1 MNCSED
7 IRVLFTEAEYSRRY
21 YGHKQLT
28 CLHVS
33 SMLWSWTSSFGIAK
47 KICEAQGVSLS
58 TVSKAIDTRLQSLDR
73 GKYESYSQELQSV
86 LLQSKK
92 ECGNTPVTL
101 SVFFRYLC
109 NSPFMSSLL
118 RQCGIDTN
126 KIRKSSDKSSAKGPL
141 EKHAT
146 NLSSLVPSTK
156 NIVGR
161 EKEVNELLVI
171 LGRKTK
177 NNAVLVGPPGTGKT
191 SIAEALAQQSMNK
204 GYSVYSLDTASLVSG
219 TTYRGDFEKK
229 MRELLNDIR
238 DRNTTPGSSSIILFI
253 DEMHMLMGA
262 GSAEGSMDAS
272 NMLKQPLQEGVLS
285 VVGATTLE
293 EYKKYIE
300 KDEAFARRFQPV
312 HVREP
317 TVEETKTI
325 LDFIKTSYEQHHSVR
340 IPRGVID
347 KIVDLASMYIS
358 DRYFP
363 DKAIDVLDQACSIA
377 RNSESTI
384 EKYRRELSQLR
395 QQGGHGTKREK
406 ELVDLLTQ
414 CQQEK
419 KQEEEISAQI
429 AQYNKKVERISA
441 KLTTLSS
448 DVALRDFLKHSKKNL
463 EKHIANLRRKLDK
476 CSSTA
481 AVQECHVTETIASW
495 TGIPVQDLEQEE
507 KANLLSLED
516 KLQQEVSGQQRAVI
530 SLSTAIRKAK
540 AGLKDEGKPI
550 GVFFFLGPSGVGK
563 TQLAKAVSKQVFGRE
578 NLERLDMSEYMEDHS
593 VSKLIGS
600 PPGYKD
606 SDKGGQLTEKI
617 RRNPSCVL
625 LLDEIEKASRRVLHI
640 FLQLFDEGRLT
651 DSSGNTVDF
660 RNTLIIATSNL
671 GSSLLLQG
679 REEETRKLLYTT
691 FPPEFVNRADELIF
705 FSALSR
711 QDLCNIISNKIRN
724 IEQRVNKTREP
735 ISISLTQEAYQR
747 AISEAYRP
755 EYGARGIQAYLE
767 RQITTPLST
776 LLLSSSYI
784 PSTIVFGPGDESGLI
799 LITDTK

>member
-1 MNCSED
+1 MNSSEEV
-7 IRVLFTEAEYSRRY
+7 RVLFTEAEYSRRY

-33 SMLWSWTSSFGIAK
+33 SMLWSWTSSFNIAK
-47 KICEAQGVSLS
+47 KTCEAQDASLS
-58 TVSKAIDTRLQSLDR
+58 TISKSIDTRLRTLDK
-73 GKYESYSQELQSV
+73 GEYKGYSQELHSV
-86 LLQSKK
+86 LLQSKR

-101 SVFFRYLC
+101 SVFFRHLC
-109 NSPFMSSLL
+109 NAPSISSLL
-118 RQCGIDTN
+118 QQHGIN
-126 KIRKSSDKSSAKGPL
+126 VSKIRKSSNKSSAKGPL
-141 EKHAT
+141 DKHAI
-146 NLSSLVPSTK
+146 NLSSLVSQK
-156 NIVGR
+156 RNNIVGR
-161 EKEVNELLVI
+161 EKEINELLVI

-191 SIAEALAQQSMNK
+191 SIAEALAQQSLNK
-204 GYSVYSLDTASLVSG
+204 GYIVYSLDTTSLVSG

-229 MRELLNDIR
+229 MQELLNDIR
-238 DRNTTPGSSSIILFI
+238 HRNASKSSIILFI

-272 NMLKQPLQEGVLS
+272 NMLKQPLQEGVLR

-293 EYKKYIE
+293 EYKKHIE

-312 HVREP
+312 HVTEP
-317 TVEETKTI
+317 SVEKTKTI
-325 LDFIKTSYEQHHSVR
+325 LDSIKTSYEQHHGVR
-340 IPRGVID
+340 IPRNVID
-347 KIVDLASMYIS
+347 KIVDLASMYIT

-377 RNSESTI
+377 RNSEGMI
-384 EKYRRELSQLR
+384 EKYQKELLQLR
-395 QQGGHGTKREK
+395 HQGGRGTKREK
-406 ELVDLLTQ
+406 ELENLLTQ

-419 KQEEEISAQI
+419 KQEEEILAQI
-429 AQYNKKVERISA
+429 AQCNKKLERISTR
-441 KLTTLSS
+441 LTTLSS
-448 DVALRDFLKHSKKNL
+448 DVALRDFMQQSKKSV
-463 EKHIANLRRKLDK
+463 EKNIANLRRKLDK

-481 AVQECHVTETIASW
+481 AVQESHVTETIASW
-495 TGIPVQDLEQEE
+495 TGIPVQDLEQQE
-507 KANLLSLED
+507 KTDLLHLED
-516 KLQQEVSGQQRAVI
+516 KLRQEVSGQEHAVS

-625 LLDEIEKASRRVLHI
+625 LLDEIEKASLRVLHI

-651 DSSGNTVDF
+651 DSSGRTVDF

-679 REEETRKLLYTT
+679 KEEQTRKLLYTT

-705 FSALSR
+705 FSALSQ
-711 QDLCNIISNKIRN
+711 QDLSNIISNKVRN
-724 IEQRVNKTREP
+724 IEQRVNKGNGP
-735 ISISLTQEAYQR
+735 ISISLTHEAYQR
-747 AISEAYRP
+747 TISEAYRS

-776 LLLSSSYI
+776 LLLSSSTL
-784 PSTIVFGPGDESGLI
+784 PSTIVFGPGENGGLALESG
-799 LITDTK
+799 K